1 MKTFEELDAWKEA
14 KSLAV
19 GVYRITKEKPLAS
32 DFSLR
37 DQIQR
42 ASVSVM
48 SNIAEGFERLH
59 KAEKNQ
65 FYNIARASCGE
76 LRSQL
81 HLLKEIDFI
90 PSAQHSNL
98 VNQSNL
104 VGKLISGLLRSLD
117 RS

>member
-1 MKTFEELDAWKEA
+1 MKTFEDLDAWKEA
-14 KSLAV
+14 KSLTVSIYQIA
-19 GVYRITKEKPLAS
+19 REKPLAT

-42 ASVSVM
+42 SSVAIM

-59 KAEKNQ
+59 KAEKKQ
-65 FYNIARASCGE
+65 FYNIARSSCGE

-81 HLLKEIDFI
+81 HLLKDIGFISLKTHSDLID
-90 PSAQHSNL
+90 L
-98 VNQSNL
+98 SNL

-117 RS
+117 RN